1 MMIRVFLT
9 TGEIKIIEAARW
21 SSDGGRVVVEGIDG
35 VEHVYADTQVVEVHE
50 MRDIDERQ

>member
-21 SSDGGRVVVEGIDG
+21 TSDGGRVVVEGIDG